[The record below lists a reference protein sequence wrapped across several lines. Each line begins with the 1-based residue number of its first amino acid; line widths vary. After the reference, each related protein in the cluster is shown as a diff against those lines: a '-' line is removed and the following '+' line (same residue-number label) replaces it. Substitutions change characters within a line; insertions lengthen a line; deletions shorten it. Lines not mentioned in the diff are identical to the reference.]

1 VAFTIVGDTNDSPET
16 GNHAGVT
23 IDREAPDAMSRE
35 PEPQAFLPLTN
46 LAFHVLLALGD
57 GAAHGYA
64 IGKEVEARS
73 GGMLNPATGS
83 LYQVLKRLSQ
93 DSLIE
98 QAPDADDADSRR
110 QSFRLTALGRRV
122 AEAEAR
128 RLDALVTVARHK
140 RLLSR

>member
-1 VAFTIVGDTNDSPET
+1 
-16 GNHAGVT
+16 
-23 IDREAPDAMSRE
+23 MSRE

-93 DSLIE
+93 DGLIE

-128 RLDALVTVARHK
+128 RLDALVAVARHK